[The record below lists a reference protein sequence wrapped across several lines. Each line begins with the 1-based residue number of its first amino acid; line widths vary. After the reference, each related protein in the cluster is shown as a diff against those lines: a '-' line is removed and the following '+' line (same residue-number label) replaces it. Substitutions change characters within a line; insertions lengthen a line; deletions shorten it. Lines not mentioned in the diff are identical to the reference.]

1 MGSLVVTGSSRGM
14 GAGIAR
20 LAGERG
26 WPVCVNYASN
36 SDDGE
41 AVVRHVEAAGGQA
54 IAVQADVS
62 NEADVE
68 RLFDEVTERLG
79 PVTGLVNN
87 AGIMGSGGR
96 VDAIEIDMTRR
107 LFEVN
112 VIGPMICTRAAIRRM
127 GKSHG
132 GNGGAI
138 VNVSSPAALHGGI
151 GSYVDFAASK
161 AALERY
167 TTAAAQEQIADGV
180 RINGTR
186 PGFVMTEGNQAWAD
200 DHPDW
205 VPSILEKLPIGRE
218 AGMTEIAAAT
228 LWLLSDES
236 SYVVGT
242 IMDVSG
248 GLAIR

>member
-1 MGSLVVTGSSRGM
+1 M

-26 WPVCVNYASN
+26 WPVCVNYATN
-36 SDDGE
+36 FNDAE
-41 AVVRHVEAAGGQA
+41 AVVRDIEATGGQA

-62 NEADVE
+62 VESDVE
-68 RLFDEVTERLG
+68 RLLDEATERLG
-79 PVTGLVNN
+79 TVTGLVNN

-96 VDAIEIDMTRR
+96 VDEIELDMTRR

-112 VIGPMICTRAAIRRM
+112 VLGPMICTKATIKRM

-132 GNGGAI
+132 GSGGAI

-151 GSYVDFAASK
+151 GSYIDFAASK

-186 PGFVMTEGNQAWAD
+186 PGFVMTEGNQAWANE
-200 DHPDW
+200 HPDW
-205 VPSILEKLPIGRE
+205 LPSILEKLPIGRE
-218 AGMTEIAAAT
+218 ASMTEIAAAT

-242 IMDVSG
+242 IMDVCG
-248 GLAIR
+248 GFSIR